1 MQLRYIWIRIQVY
14 FSSKFGILTIKIFI
28 HHSLTIHHFKTSSIW
43 NLEFKIL
50 EFLPMFKF
58 KQFTV
63 EQDRCA
69 MKIGTDGVLLGA
81 WTPITNNPFSVLD
94 IGTGTGIIALMLAQR
109 SNAEQIDALEID
121 EEAYEQSVDNF
132 ENSPWSDR
140 LFCFH
145 AGLDEFVDEPEDDPS
160 DSELAQQYDLI
171 ISNPPFYSEDYKTEN
186 IQRDLARFQDAMP
199 FEDLVEAAD
208 LLLSE
213 NGIFSVI
220 IPFKE
225 EDRFLAIAKEYE
237 LYPMKITRVK
247 GTANSEIKRSLL
259 AFSRKENYDLQID
272 ELVIE
277 IARHIYTPEYIALTK
292 DFYLKM

>member
-1 MQLRYIWIRIQVY
+1 M
-14 FSSKFGILTIKIFI
+14 FSFKKF
-28 HHSLTIHHFKTSSIW
+28 SV
-43 NLEFKIL
+43 N
-50 EFLPMFKF
+50 
-58 KQFTV
+58 
-63 EQDRCA
+63 QDRTA

-81 WTPITNNPFSVLD
+81 WSPIPENAFSVLD
-94 IGTGTGIIALMLAQR
+94 IGAGTGIIALMLAQR
-109 SNAEQIDALEID
+109 SNAEQIDAVEID
-121 EEAYEQSVDNF
+121 EYAYEQATENF

-145 AGLDEFVDEPEDDPS
+145 AGLDELIEEPED
-160 DSELAQQYDLI
+160 EYDLI
-171 ISNPPFYSEDYKTEN
+171 ISNPPFYTENYKTEDT
-186 IQRDLARFQDAMP
+186 QRDLARFEDAMP
-199 FEDLVEAAD
+199 FEMLVEAAD

-225 EDRFLAIAKEYE
+225 EENFLALAKEFE

-247 GTANSEIKRSLL
+247 GTPTSEIKRSLL
-259 AFSRKENYDLQID
+259 AFKRFETLVIEID

-277 IARHIYTPEYIALTK
+277 TDRHVYTAEYIALTK